1 MLRLIFAR
9 TSRPAAAL
17 TLALASAF
25 CLRANAATP
34 LPASSG
40 SGANKSAPS
49 KPAAVTGAGNIAGNS
64 SVTPSAMAT
73 PDFFALAERYGP
85 AVVHVIAR
93 GPDDQS
99 ETPEQEAIDADD
111 PFFAFF
117 RRAPRPS
124 SEGQAGPPRAMTGA
138 GSGFIVT
145 SHGLVFTTAHV
156 VDKADEVIVR
166 LTDKREF
173 KARVVAVDPQSDV
186 AVLQIDGA
194 RNLPFVKLGASSK
207 MRAGE
212 PVLSIGS
219 PDNFQNTVTTGIVSA
234 TSRTLPDG
242 KPFPFLQT
250 DVAVNPDNSGGPLFN
265 RAGEVIGIGVQLYA
279 DSGHYEGLTFAI
291 PIEAANQFRA
301 QLQATRATAPA
312 ANAATSADANVDADA
327 NPGAGRAGNPRA
339 TQTFGMRVEDVSP
352 GIAAALGLPRANGVL
367 VDAVEPGS
375 PAAAAGVNPGDVIV
389 GIGDK
394 PVDRAAALAEQLAA
408 VPPATKIPLSVIR
421 NRQPAQAHFTNAAA
435 AETQPANAANAANDV
450 HAVPAPAAVAAAPAA
465 VAAAPAA
472 AVAAPAVAVAAV
484 AATPAVANA
493 AQVNNVKAVKTAMTE
508 AAVQQPVQPS
518 APPDAQATAAKAPRH
533 TADRLGL
540 ITHSLT
546 EDEKRSTGLP
556 LGLMVEDSTGPAAK
570 AGVRRGDV
578 VLTLNETL
586 VETEDQAAELEAK
599 ATRSMDVL
607 IQRNHARSFV
617 AVKLQ

>member
-1 MLRLIFAR
+1 M
-9 TSRPAAAL
+9 
-17 TLALASAF
+17 
-25 CLRANAATP
+25 
-34 LPASSG
+34 PASSG
-40 SGANKSAPS
+40 SGANKSAAS

-117 RRAPRPS
+117 RRAPRPP
-124 SEGQAGPPRAMTGA
+124 SEGQAGAPRAMTGA

-207 MRAGE
+207 MHAGE

-301 QLQATRATAPA
+301 QLQAARATAPA
-312 ANAATSADANVDADA
+312 ANADTSADANADA
-327 NPGAGRAGNPRA
+327 NPGAARAGNPHA
-339 TQTFGMRVEDVSP
+339 TQTFGMRIEDVSP
-352 GIAAALGLPRANGVL
+352 GIAAALGLPRASGVL

-389 GIGDK
+389 GIGGK

-421 NRQPAQAHFTNAAA
+421 NRQLTQAHFTNAAA
-435 AETQPANAANAANDV
+435 AETQPANATNAANDV

-465 VAAAPAA
+465 AA
-472 AVAAPAVAVAAV
+472 AAPAVAVAAA

-508 AAVQQPVQPS
+508 AAVQPAVQPTVQPAVQQPVQPP

-556 LGLMVEDSTGPAAK
+556 LGLMVDDSTGPAAK

>member
-25 CLRANAATP
+25 CLRTNAATP
-34 LPASSG
+34 VPAPSVSS
-40 SGANKSAPS
+40 ANKSAPG
-49 KPAAVTGAGNIAGNS
+49 KPAAVTRAGTIAGAS

-99 ETPEQEAIDADD
+99 EAPGQEAIDADD

-117 RRAPRPS
+117 RRAPRPP
-124 SEGQAGPPRAMTGA
+124 SEGQPGAPRAMTGA

-173 KARVVAVDPQSDV
+173 KAQVVAVDPQSDV

-207 MRAGE
+207 LRAGE

-219 PDNFQNTVTTGIVSA
+219 PDSFQNTVTTGIVSA

-242 KPFPFLQT
+242 KAFPFLQT

-265 RAGEVIGIGVQLYA
+265 RAGEVIGIDVQLYA

-301 QLQATRATAPA
+301 QLQAAHAAAPA
-312 ANAATSADANVDADA
+312 ATADANADA
-327 NPGAGRAGNPRA
+327 SPGAGGAGSTHA
-339 TQTFGMRVEDVSP
+339 TRTFGMRVEDVSA
-352 GIAAALGLPRANGVL
+352 GIAAALGLPHASGAL

-389 GIGDK
+389 GVGDK

-435 AETQPANAANAANDV
+435 AGTQAAIAPNAPNAPNAATDV
-450 HAVPAPAAVAAAPAA
+450 HAVPAPAPALAAAPAPA
-465 VAAAPAA
+465 LAAAPAPAA
-472 AVAAPAVAVAAV
+472 AVAAPAVAAA
-484 AATPAVANA
+484 AATPAVANT
-493 AQVNNVKAVKTAMTE
+493 AQVNDVKAVKTAMTQ
-508 AAVQQPVQPS
+508 AAVQPPAKPPVT
-518 APPDAQATAAKAPRH
+518 PDAQAPRH

-546 EDEKRSTGLP
+546 DDEKRSTGLP

-578 VLTLNETL
+578 VLTLNEML